1 MEKMKLNQ
9 IFSVRTIVLLCGILA
24 AIIMVVAGNTK
35 PAYAADKLTIDL
47 KENQTFYILPGN
59 SLPMQHQIKITYTGI
74 GTIICESSN
83 ISVATVDDSGLLT
96 LRDGGSTKIT
106 VKAGNK
112 KVTRTINVLL
122 RTDWT
127 KAVSIT
133 NYQKLP
139 IKNGIVTMKIK
150 NLMNYPVKITYTYDT
165 YSNQGSLLKTGL
177 KGEEVFLPASGSV
190 TYKMMPEEDATYI
203 AVSGMTFYSDQ
214 FGYKSINAKNIT
226 SKVKQSKSATDKKV
240 KIMTATVTNKNK
252 NAVIVPYHVYLYNE
266 KKEVMSVQYR
276 YIRLAGK
283 QKDTIS
289 YSYVPSDKFLENY
302 AANVKFVFETAVPYF

>member
-24 AIIMVVAGNTK
+24 TIIMVVTGNAK
-35 PAYAADKLTIDL
+35 PTYAAEKLTIDL
-47 KENQTFYILPGN
+47 KEQQTFYILPGN
-59 SLPMQHQIKITYTGI
+59 TLPVQHQIKITYNGI
-74 GTIICESSN
+74 GTISCQSNN
-83 ISVATVDDSGLLT
+83 ISVATIDDFGLLT
-96 LRDGGSTKIT
+96 LQDGGSAKIT
-106 VKAGNK
+106 VQAGNK
-112 KVTRTINVLL
+112 KVTRTINVLV

-127 KAVSIT
+127 KAVSIA
-133 NYQKLP
+133 NYQKIP
-139 IKNGIVTMKIK
+139 IKNGIATMKMK

-177 KGEEVFLPASGSV
+177 KGEEVFLPANGSLI
-190 TYKMMPEEDATYI
+190 YKVMPGEDATYMAI
-203 AVSGMTFYSDQ
+203 AGMTFYSDQ

-226 SKVKQSKSATDKKV
+226 SKVKQTKSATDKKV

-252 NAVIVPYHVYLYNE
+252 NAVIVPYHIYLYNE